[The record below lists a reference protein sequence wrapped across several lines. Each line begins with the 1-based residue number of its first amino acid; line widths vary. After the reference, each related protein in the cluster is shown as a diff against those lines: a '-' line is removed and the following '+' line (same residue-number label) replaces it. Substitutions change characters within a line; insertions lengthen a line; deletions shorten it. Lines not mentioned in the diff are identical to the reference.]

1 MTSKVVYKGS
11 LRTECE
17 HLQSGTRI
25 NTDAPTDNHGL
36 GQAFSPTDTVATAVA
51 SCMLTIMGIRA
62 ADLGADLEGAV
73 AEVTKHMSSSP
84 RRISKVSVEVHLPSA
99 VDAAHRATLERAGR
113 NCPVILSLH
122 EGIEKDLNFYWDQ
135 D

>member
-1 MTSKVVYKGS
+1 MTSRVTYKGS

-17 HLQSGTRI
+17 HLRSGTI
-25 NTDAPTDNHGL
+25 IHTDAPTDNHGL

-62 ADLGADLEGAV
+62 NDLGLDLQGAT
-73 AEVTKHMSSSP
+73 AEITKHMGSGP
-84 RRISKVSVEVHLPSA
+84 RRISRVEVTVHLPAA
-99 VDAAHRATLERAGR
+99 VSEEHRPALERAGR

-122 EGIEKDLNFYWDQ
+122 EDIEKDLSFCWDQ
-135 D
+135 H